1 MTRIL
6 MEAQFAEANARLL
19 CRLEKELGAAGFGAI
34 GGFFDVDADWRCP
47 CCHRLKAEIARLDKN
62 GNLCC
67 PVVRH
72 HDHFEECVADH
83 IDYRSMGKLAWG
95 LRETL
100 DNSFVRFQ
108 PTMICGDCNVAEP
121 VAKAIVKAPAEFSFT
136 PFEIAIFIDVTPS
149 NPHVVDPDRA
159 VQAYEAATP
168 AMKLLANKL
177 RAIVK
182 VKKYGEDAWE
192 PLAGAAWRVI
202 KDARRNMKDAAES
215 SE

>member
-6 MEAQFAEANARLL
+6 LEAQFAEANARLL
-19 CRLEKELGAAGFGAI
+19 NQLEKQTGAAGFGAI
-34 GGFFDVDADWRCP
+34 GGFFAVEARWRCP

-67 PVVRH
+67 PVVEH
-72 HDHFEECVADH
+72 HDHFEECVAEN
-83 IDYRSMGKLAWG
+83 IDYRSIGTLALQ
-95 LRETL
+95 LRESL
-100 DNSFVRFQ
+100 DQSFVRFQ

-121 VAKAIVKAPAEFSFT
+121 AAKAIVKAPAAFSFT
-136 PFEIAIFIDVTPS
+136 PFEIAIFIEVTP
-149 NPHVVDPDRA
+149 NRPHVVDPVRA
-159 VQAYEAATP
+159 ALAFEAATP

-182 VKKYGEDAWE
+182 VKNGEDTWE

-202 KDARRNMKDAAES
+202 KDARRNMKDAAE
-215 SE
+215 